1 MKAPSSLEF
10 PFAGL
15 PAPGSVSE
23 VASGVFWLRMPLPFE
38 LDHINLWLLADDA
51 GAEAGWTIVDTG
63 IGKPPTRELWER
75 IFASTLS
82 GRPVRRVIA
91 THYHPD
97 HVGNAAWL
105 CDRFGARLWMTRGE
119 FLTAHAVCHGVAAYT
134 PEATRA
140 LFRAN
145 GLDDAH
151 GSLLLAR
158 GDLYRA
164 LVPAFPLEHRR
175 LMEGDRFAVGGRDW
189 RVMVGYGHAPEHAS
203 LYCEALNVLI
213 SGDMLL
219 PKISTNVAVRP
230 IDTGGN
236 PLGLF
241 LASIERY
248 LELPADVL
256 VLPSHGVPFRG
267 AHSRVAGLKAHHEAR
282 LADLLA
288 ACAAPKS
295 AADVLEVLFRRKLDD
310 NQIFFALGEAIAH
323 LHYLHYAGRLGRE
336 IAADGVARF
345 SKA

>member
-63 IGKPPTRELWER
+63 IGKPATRELWER
-75 IFASTLS
+75 IFVGTLA

-105 CDRFGARLWMTRGE
+105 CERFGTRLWMTRGE

-145 GLDDAH
+145 GLDDAR

-175 LMEGDRFAVGGRDW
+175 LMEGDRFSVGGRD
-189 RVMVGYGHAPEHAS
+189 
-203 LYCEALNVLI
+203 
-213 SGDMLL
+213 
-219 PKISTNVAVRP
+219 
-230 IDTGGN
+230 
-236 PLGLF
+236 
-241 LASIERY
+241 
-248 LELPADVL
+248 
-256 VLPSHGVPFRG
+256 
-267 AHSRVAGLKAHHEAR
+267 
-282 LADLLA
+282 
-288 ACAAPKS
+288 
-295 AADVLEVLFRRKLDD
+295 
-310 NQIFFALGEAIAH
+310 
-323 LHYLHYAGRLGRE
+323 
-336 IAADGVARF
+336 
-345 SKA
+345 